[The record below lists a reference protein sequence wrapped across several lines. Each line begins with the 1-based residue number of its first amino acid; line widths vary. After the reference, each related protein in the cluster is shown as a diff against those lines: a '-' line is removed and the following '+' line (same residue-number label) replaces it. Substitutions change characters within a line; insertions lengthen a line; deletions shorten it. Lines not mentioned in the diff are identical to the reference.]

1 MEDSVSFLR
10 EGKREKEK
18 AGAGAAEDTWTWGGS
33 NLSLGFDP
41 LENMMKVVGPQK
53 DAGTQRTLHAILGGS
68 WTPQSRTVHRVLMN
82 EKLSRSIR
90 MVGCGEVETLGC
102 VLNLGPC
109 TLGKWA
115 VDIRVCCLGRRQV
128 LFPDFRALFIEAL
141 RLPYLCL
148 F

>member
-1 MEDSVSFLR
+1 MK
-10 EGKREKEK
+10 EGEKEK
-18 AGAGAAEDTWTWGGS
+18 AGASAPEDTWPWGGS

-68 WTPQSRTVHRVLMN
+68 WTPQSRTVHKVLMN
-82 EKLSRSIR
+82 KLSRSIR

-115 VDIRVCCLGRRQV
+115 VDVHVCCLGRRQV
-128 LFPDFRALFIEAL
+128 LFPDFGALFIEAL